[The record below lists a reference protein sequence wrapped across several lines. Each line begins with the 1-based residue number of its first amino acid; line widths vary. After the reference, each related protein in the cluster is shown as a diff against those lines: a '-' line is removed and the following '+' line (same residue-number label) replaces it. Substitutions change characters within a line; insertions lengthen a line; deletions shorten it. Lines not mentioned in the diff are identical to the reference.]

1 MVLDEPLIFRKE
13 IQDLMDQVAGI
24 IRSATNLQKGLE
36 KILTLKD
43 RFYSQ
48 IRILSKNELNNDNHI
63 KNLIMTLEIRSS
75 LVVCEAIIRS
85 AFMRK
90 ESRGAHF
97 RSDFPTINNDV
108 WHVNI
113 YCTKGDGK
121 MTLYKQNVKEVNGTL
136 KEVIRDH
143 LKPIHNNESE

>member
-1 MVLDEPLIFRKE
+1 MN
-13 IQDLMDQVAGI
+13 QVAGI
-24 IRSATNLQKGLE
+24 VRSATNLQKGLD

-48 IRILSKNELNNDNHI
+48 IRILPKNELKNDKNI
-63 KNLIMTLEIRSS
+63 ENLIITLEVRSS
-75 LVVCEAIIRS
+75 LVVCESIIRS

-97 RSDFPTINNDV
+97 RSDFPNIDNDV

-113 YCTKGDGK
+113 YCTKVGGK
-121 MTLYKQNVKEVNGTL
+121 MILYKQNVKEVKGIL

-143 LKPIHNNESE
+143 SKPIHNNESE

>member
-1 MVLDEPLIFRKE
+1 M
-13 IQDLMDQVAGI
+13 MDQVAGI
-24 IRSATNLQKGLE
+24 VRSASNLQKGLE
-36 KILTLKD
+36 KILTLNE

-48 IRILSKNELNNDNHI
+48 IRIFQKNELNNENLI
-63 KNLIMTLEIRSS
+63 KNFIMTLEVRSS
-75 LVVCEAIIRS
+75 LVVCESIIRS

-97 RSDFPTINNDV
+97 RSDFPNIDNDV

-113 YCTKGDGK
+113 YCTKVGGK
-121 MTLYKQNVKEVNGTL
+121 MTLYKQNVKEVKGIL

-143 LKPIHNNESE
+143 SKPIHNNESE